1 MGIVVKN
8 QEVNMPAGFR
18 GSYADHVIELGIKRA
33 LRNKTQKEKK
43 LAGKIEREF
52 SNDTSAAQHLACR
65 MSMPNVYAYAE
76 CLCRIKMS
84 VPNAYAECR
93 IKSVQLSGQ
102 QQCTCVHFPAHSYFK
117 GKK

>member
-1 MGIVVKN
+1 VRRAPPPIPPHRGAAHWRTARAVVR
-8 QEVNMPAGFR
+8 QCLR
-18 GSYADHVIELGIKRA
+18 WRA
-33 LRNKTQKEKK
+33 LAHYGAHWR
-43 LAGKIEREF
+43 KIKD
-52 SNDTSAAQHLACR
+52 SVCR

-102 QQCTCVHFPAHSYFK
+102 QQCACVHFPAHSYFK